1 MNPFDEILKAAE
13 SINDIDIGKAIFSN
27 PDIKKLIIKL
37 NTEKQLF
44 AEGVDAQGKSL
55 PLYSL
60 KSKKKP
66 NKPYDLK
73 DTGDLYAS
81 FTVSVDGAG
90 NGVVEANYIKGKG
103 FDLRKL
109 TKSEFV
115 GLTESSEAILQ
126 QEAEKIIKQFIIQ
139 SLNL

>member
-1 MNPFDEILKAAE
+1 MNIFDEIISTVKKVDDV
-13 SINDIDIGKAIFSN
+13 SIGKAIFGN
-27 PDIKKLIIKL
+27 PEIKKLIIKL

-44 AEGVDAQGKSL
+44 LEGVDAQGKSL

-66 NKPYDLK
+66 NTPYNLK

-81 FTVSVDGAG
+81 FTVEVNSDGDA
-90 NGVVEANYIKGKG
+90 VVEADYLKDG
-103 FDLRKL
+103 FDLRNL

-126 QEAEKIIKQFIIQ
+126 QEAEKIIKNYIIKT
-139 SLNL
+139 LNL